1 MNTLIAPSMLSADF
15 TRLAD
20 EIQMVNQSEADWFH
34 LDVMDGVFVPNITM
48 GFLIIDA
55 INQLAEKPLDVHLMT
70 VHPEKYI
77 DQWREAGADNIT
89 VHYEACIHLHRVI
102 QQIKDTGARAGVAIN
117 PHTPVSVLSE
127 IIEDIDIVCLM
138 SVNPGFG
145 GQSFIPRTYEK
156 VRELA
161 QLINSRNAKT
171 LIEID
176 GGVSLTNAQK
186 LIEAGANVLVAGNTV
201 FSSDNPT
208 ETIQMLKNYSTHN
221 IEVR

>member
-1 MNTLIAPSMLSADF
+1 MNTLIAPSMLSADY
-15 TRLAD
+15 TRLAE
-20 EIQMVNQSEADWFH
+20 EIRMINQSEADWFH

-77 DQWREAGADNIT
+77 GQWREAGADNIT

-102 QQIKDTGARAGVAIN
+102 QQIKDTGAQAGVAIN

-145 GQSFIPRTYEK
+145 GQSFIPRTYNK

-161 QLINSRNAKT
+161 QLIKSRNSKT

-176 GGVSLTNAQK
+176 GGVSLANAPK

-201 FSSDNPT
+201 FSSDNPA

-221 IEVR
+221 IEAR